1 MKSYINLEKYVKD
14 VIIQCMDRNGYVE
27 CGHLR
32 YIMDLHLAAGPDNL
46 KFLPSK
52 IEDGILTISFT
63 EPWDDFVYHKTF
75 HIENII
81 KEYLEKNIFP

>member
-1 MKSYINLEKYVKD
+1 MKSYINLENFVKN
-14 VIIQCMDRNGYVE
+14 VIVQCIDRNGYIE
-27 CGHLR
+27 AGHLR
-32 YIMDLHLAAGPDNL
+32 YMVDLHLASGPDNL

-75 HIENII
+75 NIENII
-81 KEYLEKNIFP
+81 KEYLEKSII